1 METGIA
7 AIGSIASL
15 HPHHLNTMTDQEI
28 IYTIALTRLP
38 QVGLIIAR
46 KLYESAGSATT
57 LYQHRHSLRDILP
70 DATPRLIE
78 AVSHFDEYIA
88 GAEREMDFIGRKG
101 IKAYTL
107 ADPAYPRRLL
117 DCHDSPTLIFHCG
130 TGLMNQQ
137 HTLSIVGSRRCTPYG
152 RDMCRAIVRDLSQMV
167 PDLLIV
173 SGLAYGI
180 DISAH
185 RAAIEA
191 GLPTIAVL
199 AHGLDRIYPATHRNT
214 AVQMVNNGGLITE
227 YPSGTTPD
235 RMNFVQRNRIVAGM
249 ADATLVVESGEH
261 SGSLIT
267 ADMALSYNRDVFAMP
282 GRVCDEMSQGCNILI
297 RKQKAQLIQ
306 TAEDIVTAMNW
317 NTQQNKQ
324 MPKQQTLFPEL
335 TTDEQRI
342 LNLMSSDESIQINQI
357 VTLTGM
363 NYSAISYILYE
374 LECKGIV
381 ELLGGARYRKL
392 T

>member
-1 METGIA
+1 
-7 AIGSIASL
+7 
-15 HPHHLNTMTDQEI
+15 MTDQEI

-46 KLYESAGSATT
+46 RLYESAGSATT
-57 LYQHRHSLRDILP
+57 LYHHRHSLRDIMP
-70 DATPRLIE
+70 DATPRLVE
-78 AVSHFDEYIA
+78 AISHFDEHIA
-88 GAEREMDFIGRKG
+88 EAEREMEFIDRKG
-101 IKAYTL
+101 IKSYTL

-117 DCHDSPTLIFHCG
+117 DCHDAPVLLFHCG
-130 TGLMNQQ
+130 TGQMNQQ

-152 RDMCRAIVRDLSQMV
+152 RDMCRAIVRDLAQAV

-180 DISAH
+180 DICAH

-191 GLPTIAVL
+191 GVPTIAVL

-214 AVQMVNNGGLITE
+214 AVQMLHSGGLITE
-227 YPSGTTPD
+227 YTSGTTPE

-261 SGSLIT
+261 GGSLIT
-267 ADMALSYNRDVFAMP
+267 ADMAQSYNRDVFAFP
-282 GRVCDEMSQGCNILI
+282 GRANDEMSQGCNNLI
-297 RKQKAQLIQ
+297 SGQKAQLIQ
-306 TAEDIVTAMNW
+306 TADDIVQALNW
-317 NTQQNKQ
+317 NTLQHQQ

-335 TTDEQRI
+335 TPEEQRI
-342 LNLMSSDESIQINQI
+342 LNLMDTDQSIQINQI
-357 VTLTGM
+357 VAQTGM
-363 NYSAISYILYE
+363 NYSTISYILYE

-381 ELLGGARYRKL
+381 ELLGGARYRRQNL
-392 T
+392 